1 MGRPKR
7 NAHAAAVESMTP
19 PDELTANQS
28 LARVIKAEG
37 NSVYSCSLP
46 DERVVMVELADRFR
60 NTIWV
65 KRGGYVLVDLT
76 PSQEMKGKV
85 EGEIVNVVREEK
97 LWRKQS
103 YWPKEFALVVYSDE
117 EDSDSNVGKM
127 PPSP

>member
-103 YWPKEFALVVYSDE
+103 YWSVWQSRFPF
-117 EDSDSNVGKM
+117 N
-127 PPSP
+127 PC